1 MNGYQ
6 EKSTHFHRWKILF
19 LFCPCIWWYNLRIE
33 ICKRNSGKKYTGCG
47 FLGGIRTWSL
57 LKHFVNI
64 KLNLVYFLDC
74 GWKKISATT
83 SVKLSQRVKSKGGVG
98 CNTEF
103 TSVPFPVWSSW
114 WYFICIRNW
123 ALVLWKFATYMNLL
137 NHQVNFFRL
146 GLFRGSWCAAHD

>member
-64 KLNLVYFLDC
+64 RLNLVYFLDC

-103 TSVPFPVWSSW
+103 TCSISCLELLMVFHLYKKLSFGPLEIC
-114 WYFICIRNW
+114 YLHEFIKPPSEFFQIRP
-123 ALVLWKFATYMNLL
+123 L
-137 NHQVNFFRL
+137 
-146 GLFRGSWCAAHD
+146 